1 MHLFGHVDI
10 QIRFRD
16 SCHGNGVV
24 GKSNLEK
31 SLRVDME
38 GRCWFQR
45 VYNDSLVKTVLLEP
59 DYVMIWAFS
68 RHKTHIINI
77 LDICWA
83 IRSLVHIHA
92 PKTGWEHQ
100 YHEIH
105 IFYGFSVGHD
115 HGRLINRTCCSRL
128 MVMTVFP
135 MVVVS
140 SESSTWYYL
149 VLLGFTWDYLEVLST
164 YFWNYLTLSSLYL
177 NILGK
182 QCSELI
188 QLQQVTTHWRNLHS
202 NGKICFSH
210 SNPCKQTYK

>member
-1 MHLFGHVDI
+1 
-10 QIRFRD
+10 
-16 SCHGNGVV
+16 
-24 GKSNLEK
+24 
-31 SLRVDME
+31 
-38 GRCWFQR
+38 
-45 VYNDSLVKTVLLEP
+45 
-59 DYVMIWAFS
+59 
-68 RHKTHIINI
+68 
-77 LDICWA
+77 
-83 IRSLVHIHA
+83 
-92 PKTGWEHQ
+92 
-100 YHEIH
+100 
-105 IFYGFSVGHD
+105 
-115 HGRLINRTCCSRL
+115 